1 MKLCGMRVALCGPRR
16 AEDLAL
22 ILHKQGATAL
32 FRPTV
37 QTVPAEAPV
46 LEAQLCKFAQ
56 EGADW
61 VIFTTG
67 VGLEELYKQAG
78 ALGLWEAV
86 YAQLKCSK
94 IALRGYKAERAL
106 KQHGLEAVVEDEDGT
121 VEGLIQALRAHP
133 LAGQRVFLQL
143 YGQPAPR
150 LVRFLREQGAQLEE
164 LLPYRHIC
172 APEADLTRL
181 LEEILTHQVDAV
193 VFTSVPQVEYLLG
206 HARRRG
212 RLDVLKEAFEEVW
225 ALAIGRVT
233 AKPLQEAGIRMW
245 HPQTERIGALVTE
258 FAAFEG
264 IGDARTKQRQ
274 RGET

>member
-1 MKLCGMRVALCGPRR
+1 MRFALCGPRR

-22 ILHKQGATAL
+22 ILQKQGAVPL
-32 FRPTV
+32 FRPTI
-37 QTVPAEAPV
+37 QTVLAEARV
-46 LEAQLCKFAQ
+46 LEEQLRKFAHQ
-56 EGADW
+56 GADW
-61 VIFTTG
+61 VVFTTG
-67 VGLEELYKQAG
+67 VGLEELHKQAE

-86 YAQLKCSK
+86 YAQLKRSK

-106 KQHGLEAVVEDEDGT
+106 KRHGLEALAKDEDGT
-121 VEGLIQALRAHP
+121 IESLIEALQAHP
-133 LAGQRVFLQL
+133 FAGQRVFLQL

-164 LLPYRHIC
+164 LLPYRHVC

-193 VFTSVPQVEYLLG
+193 VFTSVPQVEHLLG

-233 AKPLQEAGIRMW
+233 AKPLQEAGMRVW

-258 FAAFEG
+258 FAALEG
-264 IGDARTKQRQ
+264 IVDARTKQRL
-274 RGET
+274 